1 MCAQLVTIV
10 YQDGDGHRRKVTAI
24 LEDISP
30 GGACI
35 QLEQP
40 IAPDTAV
47 SILYPHGRYYG
58 LVRHCE
64 FLRTGYFVGIQ
75 FGPGYRWSRRRF
87 TPEHLLQLDLHPEEP
102 EEEE

>member
-10 YQDGDGHRRKVTAI
+10 YQGDDGHKKKANAI

-30 GGACI
+30 GGACL
-35 QLEQP
+35 QLEEP
-40 IAPDTAV
+40 IALDTAV

-64 FLRTGYFVGIQ
+64 FLQTGYFAGIQ
-75 FGPGYRWSRRRF
+75 FSPGYRWSRQRF
-87 TPEHLLQLDLHPEEP
+87 TPEHLLQFSLPSEDDE
-102 EEEE
+102 

>member
-1 MCAQLVTIV
+1 MCAQMVTV
-10 YQDGDGHRRKVTAI
+10 VFQGDDGQKRRMTAI

-40 IAPDTAV
+40 IALDTAI

-58 LVRHCE
+58 TVRHCE
-64 FLRTGYFVGIQ
+64 SGQTGYFAGVQ
-75 FGPGYRWSRRRF
+75 FSPGYRWSRQRF
-87 TPEHLLQLDLHPEEP
+87 TPEHLLELSLRSDDE
-102 EEEE
+102 

>member
-10 YQDGDGHRRKVTAI
+10 YQGEDGRKNKANAI

-40 IAPDTAV
+40 IALDTSV

-58 LVRHCE
+58 VVRHCE
-64 FLRTGYFVGIQ
+64 LGQTGYFAGVQ
-75 FGPGYRWSRRRF
+75 FSPGYRWSRQRF
-87 TPEHLLQLDLHPEEP
+87 TPEHLLQLSLRSEED
-102 EEEE
+102 E